1 MELEPPT
8 EPTEPAGRQERRG
21 ERQLERRRRR
31 AGLLWFARLLALA
44 VVFFVGLVVGRAIED
59 APRPGGEQTIVR
71 TLVPETIGP
80 AGGVVTVTVT
90 AP

>member
-1 MELEPPT
+1 MDL
-8 EPTEPAGRQERRG
+8 EPTEAVGRQDRRE

-31 AGLLWFARLLALA
+31 RRAVLLWLAGLLALA
-44 VVFFVGLVVGRAIED
+44 LVFFVGLVVGQAIED

-80 AGGVVTVTVT
+80 AGDVVTVTVT
-90 AP
+90 TP